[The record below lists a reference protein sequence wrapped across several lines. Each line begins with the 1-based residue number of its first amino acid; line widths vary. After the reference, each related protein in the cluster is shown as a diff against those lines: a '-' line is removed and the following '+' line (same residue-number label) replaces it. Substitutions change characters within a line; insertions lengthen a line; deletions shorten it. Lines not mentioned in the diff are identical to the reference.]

1 MLPVPSYAPISV
13 LIDVYA
19 SEPVGFGAATVP
31 AAPSTLINTLLGESL
46 ASLVV
51 NLILAVSVPISNLS
65 PSDVLDN
72 AFAIAA
78 AVSAPVALAALS
90 VLVAVPNS
98 LPSLSVNLFVLP
110 SYDTVTDVVVAL
122 LFLSNTVIEYVM
134 LFPDASSPTSAD
146 VLT

>member
-78 AVSAPVALAALS
+78 AVSAPVALS